1 MNVYFLNFFIYVFE
15 YFRDDK
21 DTIIFLI
28 VVMAF
33 LLLTW
38 RTQKSYSPRRE
49 RSVEWN
55 YQLIVW

>member
-33 LLLTW
+33 LLLAW
-38 RTQKSYSPRRE
+38 RTQKSYLPRRE

>member
-33 LLLTW
+33 LLLAW
-38 RTQKSYSPRRE
+38 RTQKSYSSRRE

>member
-33 LLLTW
+33 LLLAW
-38 RTQKSYSPRRE
+38 RT
-49 RSVEWN
+49 
-55 YQLIVW
+55 